1 MQKLIEFTTQDKLA
15 LEMFPPVPASAVIP
29 DWYRTLPLTVSECTY
44 KDRVQSGHRTH
55 GTQFS
60 VKGCIPILD
69 YLTSGYVL
77 RLHTDV
83 GFTVEEVNGEE
94 VLWWYTGNGPEC
106 VSMHHHVQL
115 PVQIGDVR
123 KSYVKL
129 SLPWSIKVPS
139 GYSCLFYQPEFL
151 FNEHLRL
158 LPAIVDCDTY
168 TQQINFP
175 GYFLKQGS
183 FKLEAGTPLVVV
195 MPYKRDAWA
204 SNVKFAQEANSNPIT
219 RYFDRGYKKLF
230 HSKKSFK

>member
-29 DWYRTLPLTVSECTY
+29 DWYRTLPLSVSECTY
-44 KDRVQSGHRTH
+44 KERIRGGP

-83 GFTVEEVNGEE
+83 GFTVEAINGED

-115 PVQIGDVR
+115 PIQIDGVR
-123 KSYVKL
+123 KSYVKF
-129 SLPWSIKVPS
+129 SLPWTIKVPS

-158 LPAIVDCDTY
+158 LPAIVDCDSY

-175 GYFLKQGS
+175 GYFLKHGS
-183 FKLEAGTPLVVV
+183 FKIEAGTPLVVV
-195 MPYKRDAWA
+195 LPYKRDEWA
-204 SNVKFAQEANSNPIT
+204 SSVNFAPDVSPSPIA
-219 RYFDRGYKKLF
+219 RYFERGYKKLF